1 MEHTDEGGT
10 IKIEATENVLYTE
23 ITISDNGTGIQK
35 EDLPHIFERFYKGK
49 NSSDK
54 SFGVGL
60 ALARGIIL
68 AQNGTVKAENKK
80 EGGARFT
87 IRFYKELSN

>member
-1 MEHTDEGGT
+1 MEHTPIGGKLHIQASENT
-10 IKIEATENVLYTE
+10 LYREICIE
-23 ITISDNGTGIQK
+23 DTGRGIAPD
-35 EDLPHIFERFYKGK
+35 DLPHIFERFYKGK

-60 ALARGIIL
+60 ALARGIITV
-68 AQNGTVKAENKK
+68 QNGTVKAENKK